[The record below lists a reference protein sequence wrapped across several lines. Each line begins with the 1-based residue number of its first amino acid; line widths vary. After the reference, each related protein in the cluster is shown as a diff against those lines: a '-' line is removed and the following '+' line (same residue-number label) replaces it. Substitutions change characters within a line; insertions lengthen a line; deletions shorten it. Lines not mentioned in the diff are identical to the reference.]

1 MSQISNHYCASVA
14 LYDWDGEL
22 ELKQFGDRATSFFA
36 ANHVSPDVG
45 TLSAKGRTRNANTR
59 KTVERLLRSDDLA
72 SADTLELYHTI
83 PDYAQLIFGWDV
95 QTEALNVNGRT
106 IYFGCDQALAGIDLD
121 FLEEV
126 IGQFSQIVQ
135 LRYGIGYVKQF
146 EFGPCVYA
154 HGMVSGFGYSRE
166 DLIKADR
173 IGAWFRERMAGN
185 RHLAGLLRDVYPLN
199 VISEPHLSQRVEGLP
214 LADWI
219 RQLRL
224 RGTLRSLPG
233 GATLWRIDEAN
244 IESVRAPLADAGLLI
259 AYLPR

>member
-1 MSQISNHYCASVA
+1 MTEIWDHWCVSIA
-14 LYDWDGEL
+14 LYDWDGAID
-22 ELKQFGDRATSFFA
+22 LKKFSEFASSFFA
-36 ANHVSPDVG
+36 ANKVSPDVAHL
-45 TLSAKGRTRNANTR
+45 TSKGRDRNANTS
-59 KTVERLLRSDDLA
+59 KTVERLLKQDVLA
-72 SADTLELYHTI
+72 NADCLELLHTI

-95 QTEALNVNGRT
+95 QTEVLNVNGRT
-106 IYFGCDQALAGIDLD
+106 IYFGCDKALAGIDLE

-154 HGMVSGFGYSRE
+154 HGMVSGLGYSRE

-199 VISEPHLSQRVEGLP
+199 VISEPHLQQRVAGLP
-214 LADWI
+214 L
-219 RQLRL
+219 LML
-224 RGTLRSLPG
+224 
-233 GATLWRIDEAN
+233 
-244 IESVRAPLADAGLLI
+244 VM
-259 AYLPR
+259 